1 MEDLFGISE
10 DIMKLIIISFFTLIS
25 FLVIANVNISF
36 SKELLIYT
44 YDSFNSKW
52 GPGPI
57 VFKRFEKICDCN
69 LKVVS
74 SGDSGKVLNRVI
86 LEKTNP
92 KADILLGLNNSDIEK
107 SFIYDLWEPYI
118 SKNLERVPVDLRLDK
133 KNRVTPF
140 DFGFIAF
147 VYDSQKINKPPRNFN
162 ELLNSKYNK
171 KIVIQ
176 NPKTSSPGL
185 SMLHWTIAVFG
196 ESNFLKFWKRLKP
209 NLLAVTDGWSSAYGM
224 FTRGETPIVLS
235 YVTSPAYH
243 LEYEKTERYQVA
255 EFQEGHFRQ
264 IEFAGILKG
273 TKSIELSQSFIDFM
287 LSEKFQNIIPLTN
300 WMFPVIQ
307 YQPLPDSFRVVPKVK
322 KIKRINT
329 SLVNQKNSKW
339 IKSWSRA
346 MSE

>member
-1 MEDLFGISE
+1 MKSNIIYFFPLLFFAMITNE
-10 DIMKLIIISFFTLIS
+10 
-25 FLVIANVNISF
+25 NISF
-36 SKELLIYT
+36 SRELVIYT

-57 VFKRFEKICDCN
+57 VFKRFEDTCDCS
-69 LKVVS
+69 LKVIS
-74 SGDSGKVLNRVI
+74 PGDSGKVLNRVI
-86 LEKTNP
+86 LEKASP
-92 KADILLGLNNSDIEK
+92 KADILVGLNNSDLEK
-107 SFIYDLWEPYI
+107 SFIYDLWEPYS
-118 SKNLERVPVDLRLDK
+118 SKIIERVPVDLRLDK

-140 DFGFIAF
+140 DYGFIAF
-147 VYDSQKINKPPRNFN
+147 VYDSQKIKEPPKNLN
-162 ELLNSKYNK
+162 DLLNSKYKK

-185 SMLHWTIAVFG
+185 SMLHWTISVFG
-196 ESNFLKFWKRLKP
+196 ESDFLKFWKKLKP

-243 LEYEKTERYQVA
+243 LEYEKTSRYQVA
-255 EFQEGHFRQ
+255 KFQEGHFRQ
-264 IEFAGILKG
+264 IEFGGILKG
-273 TKSIELSQSFIDFM
+273 TKNLELAQNFIDFM
-287 LSEKFQNIIPLTN
+287 LSEKFQNVIPLTN

-307 YQPLPDSFRVVPKVK
+307 YRPLPDSFRIVPKVK
-322 KIKRINT
+322 TIQGINRT
-329 SLVNQKNSKW
+329 LVNQKNLKW